1 MSTILNR
8 IYVTLDEFFI
18 ANKMHYK
25 IQSFENLGDRI
36 LNHDLTNIRIDNY
49 DFNTLQ
55 YDPWFFQRPT
65 ILLHDQEP
73 MMYNDQKENWD
84 RFIFKTNDF
93 DDRLLILTSE
103 KNSKELDDFCK
114 WSGAVPCYWFSNAAL
129 AIEWYQNGRWNLRNE
144 IPYEKPRLR
153 YKISCINR
161 LIDQQRIYR
170 PILSRLLM
178 ETVDNKYLR
187 LSCNLTDPIS
197 NKPITDLDI
206 PKRYMG
212 LFKGVDT
219 SSPLLVNVPLDDLTP
234 TGEIINQSYNLSRT
248 YFSRVF
254 CHIVTETLFMD
265 DTLHLTEKTFRPL
278 VLQRP
283 FLMVGPPGSLELL
296 RSYGFRTFDEF
307 WNEGYDTI
315 SDPWQRLD
323 AVLDIVKQITNM
335 SLDDLESMLGKM
347 QHILK
352 HNFDHFYGEFPNIVY
367 KELVD
372 NLRTSIAKQRS
383 KKPKGWMIQRIE
395 SLSEGKLQ
403 ELITSPISDEISDVT
418 LYDGFKANDFR
429 MIDQNLARFLSH
441 HMGVPKDASKEQI
454 LASIYSSID

>member
-8 IYVTLDEFFI
+8 IYTTLDAFFI

-25 IQSFENLGDRI
+25 IQSFRNLGDRM
-36 LNHDLTNIRIDNY
+36 LNHDLSNVHIDNFDY
-49 DFNTLQ
+49 NTLQ

-65 ILLHDQEP
+65 IMLHDQEP
-73 MMYNDQKENWD
+73 LMFNNQKNHWD
-84 RFIFKTNDF
+84 RFIFKANDF

-129 AIEWYQNGRWNLRNE
+129 AMEWYQNGRWNLRNE

-161 LIDQQRIYR
+161 LIDQQRVYR
-170 PILSRLLM
+170 PILSKLLM
-178 ETVDNKYLR
+178 ETVDNQYMR

-206 PKRYMG
+206 PKQYMG
-212 LFKGVDT
+212 LFKGIDT
-219 SSPLLVNVPLDDLTP
+219 SLPLLINVPEFDLSHP
-234 TGEIINQSYNLSRT
+234 GEIINQSHNLSTT

-254 CHIVTETLFMD
+254 CHIITETLFID

-283 FLMVGPPGSLELL
+283 FLMVGPPRSLELL
-296 RSYGFRTFDEF
+296 RSYGFRTFNEF
-307 WNEGYDTI
+307 WNEGYDNI
-315 SDPWQRLD
+315 SDPWQRLH
-323 AVLDIVKQITNM
+323 AVLEIVKKINAM
-335 SLDDLESMLGKM
+335 SLDDLESLLGEM

-372 NLRTSIAKQRS
+372 NLRASMDKQKT

-395 SLSEGKLQ
+395 SLSEARLHG
-403 ELITSPISDEISDVT
+403 LINGPLYEEISDID
-418 LYDGFKANDFR
+418 LFDDLKRNDFTR
-429 MIDQNLARFLSH
+429 IDHNLARFLVN
-441 HMGVPKDASKEQI
+441 HMGVNKNAGKEEI
-454 LASIYSSID
+454 LASIYSSLA